1 VSELKRKINRER
13 KPKILQEPTATLN
26 IVNTER
32 ELRAGIAA
40 KDAEVE
46 TWKNRYL
53 ALVLEY
59 DNQQDE
65 IARLNRV
72 AFPNGN
78 NPAESGQNEAN
89 VTERVSG
96 PNANG
101 VCEE

>member
-1 VSELKRKINRER
+1 MKGVDRETNELIAAVAK
-13 KPKILQEPTATLN
+13 
-26 IVNTER
+26 
-32 ELRAGIAA
+32 LRAEIAA
-40 KDAEVE
+40 KDAEI
-46 TWKNRYL
+46 L
-53 ALVLEY
+53 ALKSQIY
-59 DNQQDE
+59 DQKAE

-72 AFPNGN
+72 EFPPSN